1 MYFPSFGQGEKVADC
16 KKGII
21 VNSYKLPFSSSHF
34 FFLDQINIWKVF
46 LLGYTKS
53 LFGWKEKNVGEQKM
67 LGGQKRSVEI
77 QNVKKNRLVDRKID
91 V

>member
-1 MYFPSFGQGEKVADC
+1 MYFPSFGWREKGRENKREKVADC
-16 KKGII
+16 NKGII

-53 LFGWKEKNVGEQKM
+53 LFGWKDKTVGE
-67 LGGQKRSVEI
+67 
-77 QNVKKNRLVDRKID
+77 
-91 V
+91 